1 MNDTNRITK
10 ISIQLASPQTIRD
23 WSHGEVK
30 KPETINYRTQRPEVD
45 GLFCEKIFGP
55 TKSWECRCGKYKKI
69 RFKGMICDKCGVE
82 VTKNTVRRERL
93 GHIELAC
100 PVSHIWYF
108 KTQPSKIG
116 TILDLTVKQLESVL
130 YYSKYIVLDPG
141 NQEETGLNK
150 MDILTEDQYKQVV
163 AKVGKKGFDARM
175 GAEAIKILLS
185 QVDVDAI
192 IEELTA
198 EKAGSVSTQRRLK
211 IDKRLEICEAF
222 KASDNKPEWMILD
235 VIPVLPPELRP
246 MVPLDGGRYA
256 TSDLNDL
263 YRRVIGR
270 NNRLKK
276 LLDLGAPEIIV
287 RNEKRMLQE
296 AVDALIDNGRHGT
309 PVKGSTSATS
319 NRQLKSL
326 SDMLK
331 GKQGRFRQNLLG
343 KRVDYSG
350 RSVIIVGPELKMHQC
365 GLPKEMALELFKP
378 FVIKKLVNTNDKLNI
393 KTARKDVDNRAPEV
407 WDVLEDIIKDHPVL
421 LNRAPTL
428 HRLSIQAFEPVL
440 VEGRAIKLH
449 PLVCTGF
456 NADFDGD
463 QMAVHVPLSPEAQAE
478 ARLLMLSTNN
488 LLKPQDGK
496 PITVPSQDMILG
508 CYYLTME
515 VPGDKGE
522 GMAFTSVD
530 EAIMAY
536 DQHQL
541 TLHAMIKVRVSREID
556 GKIETGLVE
565 STLGRFIFNEVVPQD
580 LGFVDRSIP
589 ENHLKLEIDF
599 PKIADQKGGKTEFA
613 MGKKKLEK
621 IIARCIAVHGLER
634 TTVFLDDVKA
644 MGYKYSTISGI
655 SIGIEDMIIP
665 DIKDKMIAAGDV
677 EVDEINEAAMEG
689 FFTESE
695 RHKQVVKV
703 WEKTTDDITKAL
715 MENLDIYNPIRMMAD
730 SGARGSTSQIKQ
742 LAGMR
747 GLMQDTTGAT
757 IEIPIKS
764 NLREGMNV
772 LEFFISSHGARKALS
787 DTALK
792 TAESGYL
799 TRRLVDV
806 SQSVVVTETDCG
818 TDDFT
823 WVKEITETSNNKVNV
838 IKSLY
843 DRLYGRYAAED
854 IMNLQTGEVIVA
866 KDELIDALKAEA
878 ICDSVDKA
886 KAAAR
891 EARQKVIDSV
901 KIKGEET
908 PEKIAER
915 DEKAAA
921 KLAEAEA
928 SGKVLSE
935 TEIQHLGRIKIRSVF
950 DCRSRRGVC
959 TKCYGINLATGRP
972 VAVGEAVGII
982 AAQSIGEPGTQL
994 TMRTFHSGG
1003 IAASGEDI
1011 TQGLPRVTEIF
1022 EARDP
1027 KGHGIISSV
1036 PGNVRIVENEKTKQ
1050 KTIVVTPVYDADTQ
1064 PILDAKGNPI
1074 EKVEYKVPSHA
1085 TLTVKNGELIE
1096 AGDQIIDGK
1105 IDPKEILKVKDIR
1118 AVQKYIISE
1127 ITKVYYSG
1135 GGVNINDKHIE
1146 IIAKQMMRR
1155 VKIDE
1160 PGDTGFMTGT
1170 TVDWYNFISK
1180 NRDCEEQGLTPAKGN
1195 IILLGIA
1202 KAATAADSFMA
1213 AASFQETAKV
1223 LTDAVIKG
1231 RTDNLTGIK
1240 ENVIIGSLIPAGT
1253 GIKAHND
1260 ITAVPVI
1267 RENANLITG
1276 HEYGSD
1282 ASDEALFENAYLETV
1297 KEKDAILDEQD
1308 REAAA
1313 KLELDRDRI

>member
-665 DIKDKMIAAGDV
+665 DIKDKMIAEGDEKV
-677 EVDEINEAAMEG
+677 EQINTEAEMG
-689 FFTESE
+689 FYSEAE
-695 RHKQVVKV
+695 RHKEVTKI
-703 WEKTTDDITKAL
+703 WEDTTNDITKAL
-715 MENLDIYNPIRMMAD
+715 MDNLNIYNPIRMMAD
-730 SGARGSTSQIKQ
+730 SGARGSNNQIKQ

-747 GLMQDTTGAT
+747 GLMQDTTGNT

-886 KAAAR
+886 KEAAR

-1036 PGNVRIVENEKTKQ
+1036 PGNVKIVENEKTKQ

-1276 HEYGSD
+1276 HEYGSE
-1282 ASDEALFENAYLETV
+1282 ASDEALFENAYLEAV

>member
-1 MNDTNRITK
+1 
-10 ISIQLASPQTIRD
+10 
-23 WSHGEVK
+23 
-30 KPETINYRTQRPEVD
+30 
-45 GLFCEKIFGP
+45 
-55 TKSWECRCGKYKKI
+55 
-69 RFKGMICDKCGVE
+69 
-82 VTKNTVRRERL
+82 L

-150 MDILTEDQYKQVV
+150 MDIITEDQYKQTV

-185 QVDVDAI
+185 QVDVDKI